1 MAQLSAQPKE
11 VQRLG
16 WQMSYKP
23 PGPFKHPVNTECS
36 FEQKYEKK
44 KRKYFCDLIL
54 KGVLEGFFN
63 LFLIHW

>member
-11 VQRLG
+11 LQRPG

-23 PGPFKHPVNTECS
+23 PGPFKHPVKTEMLIWTKVW
-36 FEQKYEKK
+36 EK

-54 KGVLEGFFN
+54 KGVLEEFFD